1 VFRIGLGLIG
11 FGPAAGNLGVFG
23 LAASGIGR
31 AVVSVAIVAGKV
43 SVMEEVEELPTFDR
57 LPL

>member
-1 VFRIGLGLIG
+1 MFRIGLGLVG
-11 FGPAAGNLGVFG
+11 LGPAAGNLGVFG
-23 LAASGIGR
+23 LAGSGIGKV
-31 AVVSVAIVAGKV
+31 VVSVAIVAGKV